1 MTYNSVGPLH
11 PACHLLQPWAQRCFK
26 LKSFIPYMAAESLE
40 FVIMGITQDG
50 KTFRPSD
57 WAERLAGCMSSFGGD
72 GRLGYSPY
80 CFPITSANVRCVVV
94 DVRLKEL
101 EPMAHAFLLNFARD
115 NDLNT
120 RPGRIKDRDAG

>member
-1 MTYNSVGPLH
+1 MAYN
-11 PACHLLQPWAQRCFK
+11 PALLQHPVCLLLQLRAQCCFK
-26 LKSFIPYMAAESLE
+26 LKSHTTYMAAESLE
-40 FVIMGITQDG
+40 FVIMGTTQDG

-101 EPMAHAFLLNFARD
+101 EPMAHAFLLNFAKD

-120 RPGRIKDRDAG
+120 RPGRIKERD